1 VNVFGTQSAWKAATS
16 RGLSVSLC
24 VGRTASQ
31 RYQHAGALPPPP
43 PLLLLLLLLL
53 LYGECRLTVEMFS
66 CSINQLLLLMLLLY
80 E

>member
-16 RGLSVSLC
+16 RRLSVSLC

-31 RYQHAGALPPPP
+31 RYQHAGALLPPPP
-43 PLLLLLLLLL
+43 TLLLLLL

>member
-16 RGLSVSLC
+16 RRLSVSLC

-43 PLLLLLLLLL
+43 PPLLLLLL

>member
-16 RGLSVSLC
+16 RRLSVSLC

-31 RYQHAGALPPPP
+31 RYQHAGALPPQPP
-43 PLLLLLLLLL
+43 LLLLLLL